1 MYQALLRDPRFFQ
14 FLSACDDELA
24 EEARQEGCPRCGGR
38 LHRADYPRKPRGGP
52 QEMDSEMVIRRSF
65 CCARCRRRQTPGSV
79 LFLGRRVYFGIVVI
93 LIETM
98 RRGVSPARLTSL
110 QEHVGISARTLRRW
124 RRWWQTTFAQSGF
137 WRLIQGRLR
146 HPIAAS
152 DLPLALLDCFS
163 GNARARLIALLR
175 LLLPISVGS
184 PDPGLVL

>member
-1 MYQALLRDPRFFQ
+1 MYQPLLRDPRFFQ
-14 FLSACDDELA
+14 FLSVCDDELA
-24 EEARQEGCPRCGGR
+24 EEVRQGGCPLCGGR

-52 QEMDSEMVIRRSF
+52 QEMDSETVMRRSF
-65 CCARCRRRQTPGSV
+65 CCDQCRRRQTPGSV
-79 LFLGRRVYFGIVVI
+79 RFLGRRVYFGVVVV

-110 QEHVGISARTLRRW
+110 QEHVGISDRTLRRW
-124 RRWWQTTFAQSGF
+124 RSWWQTTFAQSGF

-163 GNARARLIALLR
+163 GNARSRLLALLR

-184 PDPGLVL
+184 PDPDLVL